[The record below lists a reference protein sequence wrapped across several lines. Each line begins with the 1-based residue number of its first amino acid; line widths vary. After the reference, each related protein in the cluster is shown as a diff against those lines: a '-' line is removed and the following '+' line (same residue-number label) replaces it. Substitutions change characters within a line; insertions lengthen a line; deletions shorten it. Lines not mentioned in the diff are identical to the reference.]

1 MTDHHARARVWT
13 LYLAA
18 LVLVALTGPLAGS
31 IAPLAAASSLSRHLL
46 AVVLAV
52 ALVGA
57 SVALA
62 VLLIVAVLRVVRP
75 RLDGHRQPSWERRR
89 SSLMWRSWP
98 SNGLKT
104 SRQNSASGP
113 HIVAPCVA
121 LALQAW
127 RYDGATFYTG
137 KRGVGATMALL
148 FTLGAT
154 PPVALAPWSL

>member
-75 RLDGHRQPSWERRR
+75 RLYGLL
-89 SSLMWRSWP
+89 SSSP
-98 SNGLKT
+98 KG
-104 SRQNSASGP
+104 
-113 HIVAPCVA
+113 
-121 LALQAW
+121 
-127 RYDGATFYTG
+127 
-137 KRGVGATMALL
+137 
-148 FTLGAT
+148 FTLIVT
-154 PPVALAPWSL
+154 HQWHPVIRLREGLPVEWCGPARRGCR